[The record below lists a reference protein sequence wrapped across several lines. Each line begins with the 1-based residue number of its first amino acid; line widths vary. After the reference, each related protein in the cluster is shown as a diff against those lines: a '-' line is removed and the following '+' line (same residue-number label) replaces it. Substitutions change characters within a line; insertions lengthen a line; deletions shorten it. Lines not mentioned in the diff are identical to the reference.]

1 MIGLPTENQE
11 DLDALVRQC
20 LEVWK
25 LAKPSRSSVN
35 VSISTFVPKPPTPFQ
50 WSGQLPQQSIKQHL
64 DELRARLRRPG
75 LRVKWHDPSHS
86 FLEAVFARGDR
97 RLGKVLLRSWQLGAR
112 FDGWSEVFREDLWQ
126 QAFSDTGVDAIFY
139 ANRERSLQEI
149 LPWDHLSSRVT
160 KEFLVGE
167 YLRALEGHATEDCR
181 FARCSQCGVCDHET
195 IRPHLYKELEQPL
208 CLNVKAL
215 PDKDEAYHLYWFR
228 YSKIGLGRFFGQ
240 LEVAQSFSRAM
251 RRAGLP
257 AVYTKGFHPHV
268 KLSFVEALP
277 LGLESRIEE
286 GYLSLSLLLEGK
298 KIQFLLSA
306 QMPVGLQIEEVLPV
320 ERQLL
325 RPPHRRVTYVVSA
338 LIPWR
343 VRRVLLGWTKRVTET
358 LCKKTKKGEV
368 RAALG
373 EILLDVRQLDE
384 SSMEL
389 DLYEGPEM
397 NFRPMA
403 ILQHLLEEPLE
414 ALVGCRICK
423 TAVAPFRG
431 QEEEGYVLRA
441 YHKR

>member
-1 MIGLPTENQE
+1 
-11 DLDALVRQC
+11 
-20 LEVWK
+20 
-25 LAKPSRSSVN
+25 
-35 VSISTFVPKPPTPFQ
+35 
-50 WSGQLPQQSIKQHL
+50 
-64 DELRARLRRPG
+64 
-75 LRVKWHDPSHS
+75 
-86 FLEAVFARGDR
+86 
-97 RLGKVLLRSWQLGAR
+97 
-112 FDGWSEVFREDLWQ
+112 
-126 QAFSDTGVDAIFY
+126 
-139 ANRERSLQEI
+139 
-149 LPWDHLSSRVT
+149 
-160 KEFLVGE
+160 
-167 YLRALEGHATEDCR
+167 
-181 FARCSQCGVCDHET
+181 
-195 IRPHLYKELEQPL
+195 
-208 CLNVKAL
+208 
-215 PDKDEAYHLYWFR
+215 
-228 YSKIGLGRFFGQ
+228 
-240 LEVAQSFSRAM
+240 M

-277 LGLESRIEE
+277 LGMESRIEE
-286 GYLSLSLLLEGK
+286 GYLSLSQMLEGE
-298 KIQFLLSA
+298 KIQSLLNA
-306 QMPVGLQIEEVLPV
+306 QLPVGLQIEEVLPV

-423 TAVAPFRG
+423 IAVAPFTG